1 MNNHDKRGRG
11 RPIGTGKDDSSTL
24 SRVADL
30 IAANPALR
38 PTTAIKRVVAR
49 QSGSEGPSI
58 RIRIRDRVVAIVF
71 LMIDAG
77 KRYV

>member
-1 MNNHDKRGRG
+1 MVMGR
-11 RPIGTGKDDSSTL
+11 SMSTL
-24 SRVADL
+24 IILLVLLLSAEGSLEAGVDAV
-30 IAANPALR
+30 
-38 PTTAIKRVVAR
+38 PTATSAGTDRDMAR

-71 LMIDAG
+71 LLIDAG